1 MGFHKR
7 YVSKKTLQ
15 VALTDLNRLLKADAL
30 IIEDEWSSKFI
41 EEYQKLVKKLDKP
54 KDNV

>member
-15 VALTDLNRLLKADAL
+15 VALTDLNRLLNADAL